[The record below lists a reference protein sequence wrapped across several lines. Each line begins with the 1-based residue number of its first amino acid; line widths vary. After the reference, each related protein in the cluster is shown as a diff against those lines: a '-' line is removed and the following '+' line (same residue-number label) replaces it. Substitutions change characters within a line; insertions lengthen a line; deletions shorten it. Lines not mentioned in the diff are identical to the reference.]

1 MFLSKRW
8 SCLRANG
15 LILALTLVSCSPAA
29 APSPTTPPAREPSA
43 PAAAGPTA
51 APPVAA
57 PTAPVAE
64 TKAAS
69 KNQAV
74 SSKLAELHQ
83 QALAS
88 GQTKVTHYATFG
100 VEADP
105 LIDLFQRSFPG
116 IQVERVQ
123 LRTPEMI
130 QRLAAEAGI
139 GRRIASVA
147 SAGATSMTTIEQGD
161 HLLEWEG
168 PANAADLPPVP
179 LSQGKTRWPYSTNVF
194 GMIVNTSLV
203 PENKIPR
210 TREDVLDPFWKGKG
224 KMLVS
229 DPRMGGTGLEYFT
242 INYHQL
248 GQEYLDRFKEQE
260 PTWSREVGGT
270 VAQQIARGEYSMYFP
285 IGITSELLD
294 MQAIAP
300 VKVEWMRDG
309 GSTAVELNVGVLK
322 DAPATQAAKL
332 WVSWLVSEDGQR
344 GVVQYIQSHAALAH
358 LPPPAGYPSI
368 ADINPQRRT
377 DDQILRNNEYVE
389 MFERFFFH

>member
-1 MFLSKRW
+1 MPFSMRRSSLPVI
-8 SCLRANG
+8 G
-15 LILALTLVSCSPAA
+15 IILALTIAACAPLAAPPPTIAPSTAQPAA
-29 APSPTTPPAREPSA
+29 
-43 PAAAGPTA
+43 TA
-51 APPVAA
+51 APPAVTAAPSAAIAAEPKSSAPTSSSAAVVAA
-57 PTAPVAE
+57 
-64 TKAAS
+64 
-69 KNQAV
+69 
-74 SSKLAELHQ
+74 KLAEYYQ
-83 QALAS
+83 KALTS

-105 LIDLFQRSFPG
+105 LIEQFQKAFPG
-116 IQVERVQ
+116 IEVERVQ

-130 QRLAAEAGI
+130 QRLAAEGTAS
-139 GRRIASVA
+139 RRIASVA
-147 SAGATSMTTIEQGD
+147 SAGATSMTTIEQAG

-168 PANAADLPPVP
+168 PANVADLPPVP
-179 LSQGKTRWPYSTNVF
+179 LSAGKTRWPYSTNVF
-194 GMIVNTSLV
+194 GMILNTSLV

-210 TREDVLDPFWKGKG
+210 TRQDVLDPFWKGKG

-248 GQEYLDRFKEQE
+248 GQEYLDKFKDQE

-270 VAQQIARGEYSMYFP
+270 VSQQIARGEYAMYFP

-322 DAPATQAAKL
+322 DAPVRT
-332 WVSWLVSEDGQR
+332 
-344 GVVQYIQSHAALAH
+344 
-358 LPPPAGYPSI
+358 LPSYG
-368 ADINPQRRT
+368 
-377 DDQILRNNEYVE
+377 
-389 MFERFFFH
+389 

>member
-1 MFLSKRW
+1 VPK
-8 SCLRANG
+8 A
-15 LILALTLVSCSPAA
+15 
-29 APSPTTPPAREPSA
+29 PPAPTAA

-51 APPVAA
+51 AASEAKP
-57 PTAPVAE
+57 
-64 TKAAS
+64 AAS
-69 KNQAV
+69 KNAAV
-74 SSKLAELHQ
+74 SAKLAELHQ

-88 GQTKVTHYATFG
+88 GQTKVIHYATFG
-100 VEADP
+100 VEGDP
-105 LIDLFQRSFPG
+105 LIEQFQKSFPG

-123 LRTPEMI
+123 LRTPEII
-130 QRLAAEAGI
+130 QRLGAEVGAGK
-139 GRRIASVA
+139 RIANVT
-147 SAGATSMTTIEQGD
+147 SAGATSMTTIEQGG

-168 PANAADLPPVP
+168 PANADDLPPVP
-179 LSQGKTRWPYSTNVF
+179 LSQGKTRWAYTTNVF

-210 TREDVLDPFWKGKG
+210 TRQDVLDPFWRGKG

-229 DPRMGGTGLEYFT
+229 DPRIGGTGLEYFT

-248 GQEYLDRFKEQE
+248 GQEYLERFKEQE

-270 VAQQIARGEYSMYFP
+270 VSQQVARGEYAMYFP
-285 IGITSELLD
+285 IGINSELLE

-332 WVSWLVSEDGQR
+332 WVSWLVSEEGQR
-344 GVVQYIQSHAALAH
+344 AVVQHMQSHAALAY

-368 ADINPQRRT
+368 SDIKPQRRT

-389 MFERFFFH
+389 MFERIFFK